1 MRRGP
6 GTRLHLDKRRSTMH
20 IFMVTIAFLFVIGV
34 LAVCAWALYEMSP
47 FAHHVDQYR
56 DSEGKWIGEPPRL
69 D

>member
-1 MRRGP
+1 
-6 GTRLHLDKRRSTMH
+6 MH

-34 LAVCAWALYEMSP
+34 LAFCAWALYEMSP